1 MKTIKISTLAD
12 QAYDALKEAI
22 TKGELKEK
30 ETLPEER
37 IAKML
42 GISRTPLR
50 DALNR
55 LSAEGL
61 IVQETGKPAVVA
73 GFNEL
78 NAIETLEVRG
88 LLEVNNIEKIIFKV
102 DQSFINSLRS
112 NVELQ
117 LEAIENNKYDQFI
130 ELDRKFHLAL
140 ASKNP
145 NSLYKDLVLKLNTN
159 VNRSFLILSNSLPK
173 SAKDAY
179 SEHLDIIDALEKRDV
194 TLAKNKMIIHMNNVE
209 KRILKFYAEQKTDG
223 ND

>member
-1 MKTIKISTLAD
+1 MKIIKNSTLAD

-22 TKGELKEK
+22 TKGTLKEK

-78 NAIETLEVRG
+78 SAIETLEVRG
-88 LLEVNNIEKIIFKV
+88 LLEVNNIEKIIFKI
-102 DQSFINSLRS
+102 DDAFMNELKS
-112 NVELQ
+112 NVEQQ
-117 LEAIENNKYDQFI
+117 LVAIEKNKYDQFVD
-130 ELDRKFHLAL
+130 LDQEFHLAL
-140 ASKNP
+140 ASKNS

-159 VNRSFLILSNSLPK
+159 VNRSFLILSNSLPR

-179 SEHLDIIDALEKRDV
+179 EEHLDIIAALEKRDV

-209 KRILKFYAEQKTDG
+209 KRILKFYAEHKTNEDE
-223 ND
+223 